1 MQIDTIASPERPR
14 LAELG
19 ISPRTVEEILQ
30 EIMSE
35 H

>member
-1 MQIDTIASPERPR
+1 MQIDTIASPERPG

-19 ISPRTVEEILQ
+19 ISPHTVEEILQ
-30 EIMSE
+30 QIISE